1 MPCGPACSVA
11 ASWLPPGCT
20 RNRGCGSMIRS
31 TATHAALYSGHDPG
45 VCCRYRAAPA
55 LWLLGY
61 PDQALASS
69 QAALA
74 LAQQLAHPSTLTLA
88 LYWAA
93 VLHHLRREAP

>member
-1 MPCGPACSVA
+1 MA
-11 ASWLPPGCT
+11 AARMHQDQGLRLYDPQ
-20 RNRGCGSMIRS
+20 RHR
-31 TATHAALYSGHDPG
+31 THAALYSGHDPG

-74 LAQQLAHPSTLTLA
+74 MAQQLAHPSTLTLA

-93 VLHHLRREAP
+93 VLHHLRRERP